1 MRLALGVLAY
11 LCGVAALVSA
21 GFAGFQM
28 MMPADRSTAATAS
41 SAPPPLRGEPKRVE
55 AIRPVNEPF
64 QTPTPKYELSGVP
77 ISATAAYNKKKAKE
91 NYGRRS
97 VRRNGTPKIS
107 NEAAN
112 AYGSA
117 SGYVPPPRPRDWTIY

>member
-1 MRLALGVLAY
+1 MRLALAVIAY
-11 LCGVAALVSA
+11 LCGVGALIVTAVA
-21 GFAGFQM
+21 GYQIM
-28 MMPADRSTAATAS
+28 VPADPGAVTTVS
-41 SAPPPLRGEPKRVE
+41 SALPPRSEPKRVE

-97 VRRNGTPKIS
+97 VHRNGTPKIS

-117 SGYVPPPRPRDWTIY
+117 SSYTPPPRAPRDWTIY